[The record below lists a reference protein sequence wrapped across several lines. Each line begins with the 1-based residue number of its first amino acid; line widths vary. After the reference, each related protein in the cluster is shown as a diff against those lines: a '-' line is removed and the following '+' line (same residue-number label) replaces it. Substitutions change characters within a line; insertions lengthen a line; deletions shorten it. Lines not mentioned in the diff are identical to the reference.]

1 MIGLFRIARVFP
13 RPFLYASF
21 IIIPM
26 ILPFF
31 AIILSERPKSKHVS
45 DFPVVCDRE
54 GAETAFTRFY
64 PRKLFSIGI
73 FIDDISNISF
83 VDRSF
88 EGKFIFW
95 AKNFFERS
103 LNDRSQIGRDPFSV
117 INAHDLEL
125 QRRAISYVQIS
136 TRVHPSTEVDE
147 PFISYLSYSAKGEL
161 SQEFRLRHYPFDEHK
176 LDFIIEPTYQTAEDM
191 MLWVD
196 PNSLVA
202 GRIDLGEFKITSFK
216 SHAGLYTKRSD
227 FSDPVLVEKGAIWN
241 ISPRV
246 TFSITIKRN
255 PLSVLLKTML
265 PLLILL
271 LMAYS
276 NFFVDPCLFDAKNA
290 MAVTGFLAA
299 AALHWT
305 SGGELGNM
313 GYLTAIDELFLF
325 SYALF
330 FLVAIE
336 SVVSYNQLYNNS
348 RSDISHLTEEKGG
361 AGKTSGF
368 LPLLKVLF
376 PIFLAVSWYFV
387 ILRHTRFV

>member
-1 MIGLFRIARVFP
+1 MIGLLRIARVFP
-13 RPFLYASF
+13 KPFLYASF
-21 IIIPM
+21 IIIPLL
-26 ILPFF
+26 LPFF
-31 AIILSERPKSKHVS
+31 AIIFSESPKEKKVS

-54 GAETAFTRFY
+54 SSETAFTRFY

-73 FIDDISNISF
+73 FLDDISNISF
-83 VDRSF
+83 VNRSF

-103 LNDRSQIGRDPFSV
+103 LNDRSQIGKDPFSIV
-117 INAHDLEL
+117 NAHDLEL
-125 QRRAISYVQIS
+125 KKRAISYVQVSIGS
-136 TRVHPSTEVDE
+136 PPSTEMAD

-176 LDFIIEPTYQTAEDM
+176 LDIIIEPTYQTAEDM

-202 GRIDLGEFKITSFK
+202 GNIDLGEFTITSFR
-216 SHAGLYTKRSD
+216 SYAGLYTKRSD

-246 TFSITIKRN
+246 TFSVIIKRN

-276 NFFVDPCLFDAKNA
+276 NFFVDPRLFDAKNA

-336 SVVSYNQLYNNS
+336 SVVSYNQAANKME
-348 RSDISHLTEEKGG
+348 DEK
-361 AGKTSGF
+361 KLHTRFPYF
-368 LPLLKVLF
+368 LLILKVVYPL
-376 PIFLAVSWYFV
+376 FLAGGWYFV
-387 ILRHTRFV
+387 ILSHLK

>member
-1 MIGLFRIARVFP
+1 MIGLLKIARVFP
-13 RPFLYASF
+13 MPLLYASF
-21 IIIPM
+21 IIIPLL
-26 ILPFF
+26 LPFF
-31 AIILSERPKSKHVS
+31 AIIFSESPKKNEVN
-45 DFPVVCDRE
+45 DFPVVCDKE
-54 GAETAFTRFY
+54 SSETSFTRFY
-64 PRKLFSIGI
+64 PRKLFSVGI
-73 FIDDISNISF
+73 FIEDISNISF
-83 VDRSF
+83 ANRSF
-88 EGKFIFW
+88 ESKFIFW

-103 LNDRSQIGRDPFSV
+103 LNDRSQIGKDPFSI
-117 INAHDLEL
+117 INAHDLEV
-125 QRRAISYVQIS
+125 QRRAVSYVQIP
-136 TRVHPSTEVDE
+136 VGPHPSAERDD
-147 PFISYLSYSAKGEL
+147 PFIYYLSYFAKGEL

-176 LDFIIEPTYQTAEDM
+176 LDIIVEPTYQTAEDM

-202 GRIDLGEFKITSFK
+202 GNIDLGEFRITSFK

-246 TFSITIKRN
+246 TFSVIIKRN

-276 NFFVDPCLFDAKNA
+276 NFFVDPQLFDAKNA

-305 SGGELGNM
+305 SGGDLGGM

-336 SVVSYNQLYNNS
+336 SVVSYNQA
-348 RSDISHLTEEKGG
+348 RKKIGG
-361 AGKTSGF
+361 EAFKRKNGNMMYPKSSYF
-368 LPLLKVLF
+368 LLILKVVYPL
-376 PIFLAVSWYFV
+376 FLAGGWYFV
-387 ILRHTRFV
+387 ILTHLK